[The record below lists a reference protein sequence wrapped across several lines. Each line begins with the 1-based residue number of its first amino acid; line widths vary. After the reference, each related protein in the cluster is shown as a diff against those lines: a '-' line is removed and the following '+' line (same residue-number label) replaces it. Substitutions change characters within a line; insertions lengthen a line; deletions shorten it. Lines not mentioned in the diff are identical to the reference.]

1 MSTTVPLS
9 GFLSDKV
16 SPVSLFLN
24 LLASTIEVVLS
35 NLKYTKH
42 NLGRVHV
49 VLVVS
54 LKDMFA
60 IAMSVE
66 TDLKILSFVLYI
78 VATVYFYSIKINLKR
93 LF

>member
-1 MSTTVPLS
+1 M
-9 GFLSDKV
+9 
-16 SPVSLFLN
+16 
-24 LLASTIEVVLS
+24 
-35 NLKYTKH
+35 
-42 NLGRVHV
+42 HV

-54 LKDMFA
+54 HKDMFA